1 MYRSCCPLQKRNFRV
16 SRTIDNGELI
26 LKPLGVLDILIER
39 MEEQFQLSEETEI
52 LFIGRGSSNLDAVKD
67 KQRIAD
73 RE

>member
-1 MYRSCCPLQKRNFRV
+1 
-16 SRTIDNGELI
+16 
-26 LKPLGVLDILIER
+26 